1 MRLTWHDAAATGAV
15 AAAVALYWAFR
26 AGLDL
31 PLVSAPRMLSVV
43 VFILGVTA
51 CAVGGNAI
59 IPGQHSPRWASVFG
73 IHGAVAFVLTVL
85 VLITGSAML
94 LAWLVGLVVLLW
106 LFTTIRHAVVA
117 PEPELERA
125 RREQVGAGH

>member
-51 CAVGGNAI
+51 CAAGGNAI

-73 IHGAVAFVLTVL
+73 IHGAVAFVLTLL

-117 PEPELERA
+117 REPEPERA

>member
-59 IPGQHSPRWASVFG
+59 IPGQHSPSWASLFG
-73 IHGAVAFVLTVL
+73 IHGAVAFVLTLL

-117 PEPELERA
+117 PELERA
-125 RREQVGAGH
+125 RHEQVGAGH